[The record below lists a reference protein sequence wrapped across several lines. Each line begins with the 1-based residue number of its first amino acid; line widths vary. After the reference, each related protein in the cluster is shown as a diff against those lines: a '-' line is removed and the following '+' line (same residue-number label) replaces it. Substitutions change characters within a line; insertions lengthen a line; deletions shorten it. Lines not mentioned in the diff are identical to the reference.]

1 MHDFEEETVIAL
13 KNLFDKVKTLQHI
26 TIREMLIPET
36 YHLYD
41 EKLQAAYDALTTVE
55 DALASV
61 GMKLEYEHWRLGG
74 AVEEFTPLMLH
85 IPSASEK
92 VMELLEEKL
101 QSTDWS
107 MERESRASK
116 RIDLPS
122 GSPDTQDVKKRKV
135 IGNRNAGKSTRKHR
149 SVP

>member
-13 KNLFDKVKTLQHI
+13 KTLFDKVKTLQQI

-36 YHLYD
+36 YHLY
-41 EKLQAAYDALTTVE
+41 EENLQAAYDTLKTVE

-74 AVEEFTPLMLH
+74 AVEELTPLMLY

-92 VMELLEEKL
+92 VMELFEEKL
-101 QSTDWS
+101 QSTDWF
-107 MERESRASK
+107 MERAEPLSE
-116 RIDLPS
+116 
-122 GSPDTQDVKKRKV
+122 
-135 IGNRNAGKSTRKHR
+135 
-149 SVP
+149 